1 MGELVQKTLP
11 GAGSFNWAKV
21 EVLAGE
27 LRVMDMP
34 RLMEYF
40 LYKKDQEAFGD
51 NAVRH
56 LVLGELESDGTFQVF
71 MGAAD
76 KDHFY
81 WTQEEVE
88 RAGRPHLL
96 GRAGEG
102 PQRHM
107 QVSQDHFMAM
117 YYHLGPHSPQK
128 WWPSIGKEANGLVGI
143 NWKHKETGQILVDTP
158 PPIG

>member
-1 MGELVQKTLP
+1 M
-11 GAGSFNWAKV
+11 AS
-21 EVLAGE
+21 E
-27 LRVMDMP
+27 LRVTDLP
-34 RLMEYF
+34 RLLEYI

-76 KDHFY
+76 RDHFY
-81 WTQEEVE
+81 WTQDEVE
-88 RAGRPHLL
+88 QASASRPHLL
-96 GRAGEG
+96 VRAGEG

-107 QVSQDHFMAM
+107 QVTQDHFLAL
-117 YYHLGPHSPQK
+117 YHHLGPNSPRK
-128 WWPSIGKEANGLVGI
+128 WWPSVGKEAKGLVGI

-158 PPIG
+158 PPMF